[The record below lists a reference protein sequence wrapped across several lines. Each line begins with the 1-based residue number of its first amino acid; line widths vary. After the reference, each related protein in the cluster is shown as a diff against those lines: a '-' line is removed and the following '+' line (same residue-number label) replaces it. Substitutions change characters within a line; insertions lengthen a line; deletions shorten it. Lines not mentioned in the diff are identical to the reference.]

1 MCIVISLE
9 MGDSVEG
16 NKNDDAGI
24 LSAENEESLQIEKP
38 MLGMV
43 FHDKNELQ
51 AFYSNYAR
59 EEGFDV
65 KTRSSNMWEDGNQQQ
80 FLYFSQTKCSRH
92 ATEFWWFVSAN
103 FAIKVSLSFL

>member
-1 MCIVISLE
+1 MTLRSPTLEACLQRPIAAGPPVRPPAPPPPLPRFMCIVISLE

-65 KTRSSNMWEDGNQQQ
+65 KTRSSNM
-80 FLYFSQTKCSRH
+80 
-92 ATEFWWFVSAN
+92 
-103 FAIKVSLSFL
+103 

>member
-1 MCIVISLE
+1 MTLRSLTLEACLQRPIAAGPPCIVISLE
-9 MGDSVEG
+9 IGDSVEG

-65 KTRSSNMWEDGNQQQ
+65 KTRSSNM
-80 FLYFSQTKCSRH
+80 
-92 ATEFWWFVSAN
+92 
-103 FAIKVSLSFL
+103 